1 MMRPK
6 QMDVAVVVDIEG
18 TCWESEAERKA
29 NVSEVVEVGHAVVDL
44 DAPAV
49 LYAPESY
56 VVRLTRSVVSPFCER
71 LTGMTA
77 ERVAA
82 EGVPFEVACAGLW
95 ALAGRG
101 QGLWCSWGDY
111 DRIAVARQ
119 CDRERLRY
127 PFGTRHVNLKTLC
140 AMVYGWPIEVG
151 MGEALR
157 RLRMDP
163 EGEAHRG
170 KWDAWNIARILVRT
184 LKDMRRGAFLKEGT
198 A

>member
-1 MMRPK
+1 MRPK
-6 QMDVAVVVDIEG
+6 TAGVCVVVDLEA

-29 NVSEVVEVGHAVVDL
+29 NISEVIEIGHAVVDL
-44 DAPAV
+44 SVPAV
-49 LYAPESY
+49 LYQPESY
-56 VVRLTRSVVSPFCER
+56 VVRPTRSAISPFCER

-77 ERVAA
+77 EIAR

-111 DRIAVARQ
+111 DRIAVTRQ

-127 PFGTRHVNLKTLC
+127 PFGTRHLNLKTLC
-140 AMVYGWPIEVG
+140 AMVYGWPFEVG
-151 MGEALR
+151 LGEALR
-157 RLRMDP
+157 RVRMNP
-163 EGEAHRG
+163 EGDAHRG
-170 KWDAWNIARILVRT
+170 KWDAWNIARLLVRV
-184 LKDMRRGAFLKEGT
+184 LQDARRGAFLKEGR